1 MPESNVQQISPP
13 PAPAAKK
20 EPAFVHELEKPIQ
33 AHGEDVTT
41 LTFREPTARDLLQVG
56 NPVIF
61 NMFANP
67 PVVTHDPVVMAA
79 MLSRLGNV
87 PPSSIEQLTT
97 RDLIDCSW
105 GITRFFMPH
114 PGKI

>member
-1 MPESNVQQISPP
+1 MDAKTGDTAIKPET
-13 PAPAAKK
+13 KK
-20 EPAFVHELEKPIQ
+20 PEPAFVHELERAIQ
-33 AHGEDVTT
+33 AHGEEVKT
-41 LTFREPTARDLLQVG
+41 LTFREPTARDLLNIG

-61 NMFANP
+61 NMFASP
-67 PVVTHDPVVMAA
+67 PIVTHEPNIMLA

-105 GITRFFMPH
+105 GITRFFLPH

>member
-1 MPESNVQQISPP
+1 MDAKTGDTSIAPNVTP
-13 PAPAAKK
+13 KT
-20 EPAFVHELEKPIQ
+20 EPAFVQELEKPIQ
-33 AHGEDVTT
+33 AHGETVKT
-41 LTFREPTARDLLQVG
+41 LTFREPTARDLLQIG

-61 NMFANP
+61 NMFATP
-67 PVVTHDPVVMAA
+67 PIVTHEMTTMTA

-87 PPSSIEQLTT
+87 PPSSIEQMTT

-105 GITRFFMPH
+105 GITRFFVPH

>member
-1 MPESNVQQISPP
+1 MDAKTPETEVT
-13 PAPAAKK
+13 AAERASKP
-20 EPAFVHELEKPIQ
+20 EPGFVHELERPIQ
-33 AHGEDVTT
+33 AHGETVKT
-41 LTFREPTARDLLQVG
+41 LTFREPTARDLMQIG

-61 NMFANP
+61 NMFVTP
-67 PVVTHDPVVMAA
+67 PVVTHDVVVMGA